1 MQALESTFLY
11 VSLMAFFFAT
21 LLYVYYLLTQNDASA
36 NLGTVTA
43 ALGLVTLTVTLVI
56 RTIVAGH
63 VPFANM
69 YEFTSSFV
77 WGVIAVYLF
86 AEWKYKLK
94 AMGAFVVPVGFI
106 LLAIAIM
113 LFQESS
119 QLVPALQSN
128 WLTFHVIMAVIAY
141 GAYALSFGIAIM
153 FIIKYNM
160 EHGRSSGVLNVQLP
174 ASNVL
179 DEMSYRAIAF
189 AFPFM
194 SLVIITGAIW
204 AEYAWGRYWSWDPK
218 ETWSLITWLV
228 YAAYLHARFTY
239 GWRGKRAA
247 WMAIIGFVT
256 VLFTYFGVN
265 MLLSGLH
272 SYG

>member
-11 VSLMAFFFAT
+11 ISLVTFFFAT
-21 LLYVYYLLTQNDASA
+21 LLYAYYLLTQNESSG
-36 NLGTVTA
+36 NLGTITA
-43 ALGLVTLTVTLVI
+43 ALGLITLTVTLVI
-56 RTIVAGH
+56 RTIAAGH

-69 YEFTSSFV
+69 YEFTASFV

-106 LLAIAIM
+106 LLVIAAM
-113 LFQESS
+113 LFQETS

-128 WLTFHVIMAVIAY
+128 WLTFHVIMAVVAY

-153 FIIKYNM
+153 FILKYNM
-160 EHGRSSGVLNVQLP
+160 EHGKSSGVLNVQLP
-174 ASNVL
+174 ASSVL

-272 SYG
+272 SY